1 MTVQFKFANP
11 KNSSIVEI
19 DPESG
24 EIMTS
29 LTNASIQYRI
39 YDEGVTLTV
48 PNQDFE
54 ANDIKEFIGFLELV
68 YDRFK

>member
-39 YDEGVTLTV
+39 YDDGVTLTV